1 MNNQNKCTL
10 VFLIQPASN
19 IHEENKILLL
29 KRKNDPA
36 KDTYTGV
43 GGHIESNESPK
54 QCALRETFEETGL
67 ELNDIKILGYY
78 NKINSYIGYRLIKNL
93 SNKFK
98 EDETIKTKEGI
109 LGLYDF
115 GLLDDLEM
123 TNESRN
129 ALEFILKRIKL

>member
-36 KDTYTGV
+36 KNTYTGV
-43 GGHIESNESPK
+43 GGHIKLNESPK

-67 ELNDIKILGYY
+67 RLNNIKILGYY
-78 NKINSYIGYRLIKNL
+78 NKINSYIGYRLIKDL

-98 EDETIKTKEGI
+98 EDEIIKTKEGK

-129 ALEFILKRIKL
+129 ALEFILERIKL

>member
-36 KDTYTGV
+36 KNTYTGV
-43 GGHIESNESPK
+43 GGHIKLNESPK

-67 ELNDIKILGYY
+67 RLNNIEILGYY
-78 NKINSYIGYRLIKNL
+78 NKINSYIGYRLIKDL

-98 EDETIKTKEGI
+98 EDEIIKTKEGK
-109 LGLYDF
+109 LALYDF

-129 ALEFILKRIKL
+129 ALEFILERIKL

>member
-10 VFLIQPASN
+10 VFLIQPANN

-29 KRKNDPA
+29 KRKNNPA
-36 KDTYTGV
+36 KNTYTGV

-67 ELNDIKILGYY
+67 RLNNIKILGYY

-98 EDETIKTKEGI
+98 EDETIKTKEGK

-123 TNESRN
+123 ANESRN
-129 ALEFILKRIKL
+129 ALEFILERIKL

>member
-10 VFLIQPASN
+10 VFLIQPANN

-43 GGHIESNESPK
+43 GGHIELNESPK

-98 EDETIKTKEGI
+98 EDETIKAI
-109 LGLYDF
+109 M
-115 GLLDDLEM
+115 LLSDTRNRRFFSTYRNDQVKTCDI
-123 TNESRN
+123 TNR
-129 ALEFILKRIKL
+129 

>member
-10 VFLIQPASN
+10 VFLIQPANN
-19 IHEENKILLL
+19 IHEEDKILLL
-29 KRKNDPA
+29 QRKNEPA
-36 KDTYTGV
+36 KNTYTGV
-43 GGHIESNESPK
+43 GGHIELNESPK

-67 ELNDIKILGYY
+67 KLNDIKILGYY
-78 NKINSYIGYRLIKNL
+78 DKINSYIGYRLIKNL

-98 EDETIKTKEGI
+98 EDEVIKTKEGK

-129 ALEFILKRIKL
+129 ALEFILKRIKI

>member
-10 VFLIQPASN
+10 IFLIQPANN
-19 IHEENKILLL
+19 IHEEDKILLL
-29 KRKNDPA
+29 QRKNEPA
-36 KDTYTGV
+36 KNTYTGV

-54 QCALRETFEETGL
+54 QCALREIFEETGL
-67 ELNDIKILGYY
+67 KLNNIKILGYY
-78 NKINSYIGYRLIKNL
+78 DKINSYIGYRLIKNL

-98 EDETIKTKEGI
+98 ENEIIKTKEGK
-109 LGLYDF
+109 LSLYDF

-123 TNESRN
+123 SDESRN

>member
-109 LGLYDF
+109 LSLYDF